1 MVGLPGYINTKDAK
15 TFYFLAP
22 ADLAKLCSKKWGGG
36 IGCGSPTKFYLQ
48 ADLEQAALLK
58 HGQAGLDK
66 KRAARAKR
74 EANKRKKEA
83 DAADAQRAF
92 DNAKRSR
99 IGGVTGSGGITDAE
113 CSAVNR
119 KELAAMKK
127 EVVRAL
133 KPFLTWNY
141 LHQKNS
147 PNGAWVTARIER
159 VEQTMYCGLIG
170 KPHDPQL
177 RTLVKKGA
185 WYQAKMSVKEFFDG
199 EENRPRGKGGKY
211 GSNTELAVDP
221 ECDVAIKFCPSTR
234 TISIGAY
241 ISHIDSQGCY

>member
-1 MVGLPGYINTKDAK
+1 MIYPL
-15 TFYFLAP
+15 
-22 ADLAKLCSKKWGGG
+22 
-36 IGCGSPTKFYLQ
+36 
-48 ADLEQAALLK
+48 
-58 HGQAGLDK
+58 GQAGLDK

-185 WYQAKMSVKEFFDG
+185 WYQAKMSVNEFFEG
-199 EENRPRGKGGKY
+199 EENRTRGKGGKY
-211 GSNTELAVDP
+211 GSNTEVVKQQCRLYA
-221 ECDVAIKFCPSTR
+221 SL
-234 TISIGAY
+234 
-241 ISHIDSQGCY
+241 